1 MFSCVCMYQ
10 SVVGL
15 SLNKGVKR
23 LNYGICLAANCVTL
37 GSLLSLELDLIW
49 KKKEIALDNLER
61 FQTQH
66 FMTLFFLVLYYR
78 NRGLY
83 LCFLLDTFD

>member
-10 SVVGL
+10 GVVGL

-23 LNYGICLAANCVTL
+23 PNCGICHTANYVTL
-37 GSLLSLELDLIW
+37 GSLFSLELGLIW
-49 KKKEIALDNLER
+49 KKKEIALDHLER
-61 FQTQH
+61 FETQH
-66 FMTLFFLVLYYR
+66 FMTFFFLVLYYR

>member
-10 SVVGL
+10 SVVGF

-23 LNYGICLAANCVTL
+23 PNYGICLTANYVTL
-37 GSLLSLELDLIW
+37 GSLFSLELGLIW

-61 FQTQH
+61 FETQH
-66 FMTLFFLVLYYR
+66 FMTFFFLVLYYR